1 VDRGTGE
8 EIISRRPTP
17 WEIFTAWFLAGA
29 QSFGGGASTFF
40 LLHQVCVERGW
51 LSEEEFVRTWALAQ
65 ISPGINLLK
74 LTVLVGSRMCGWKGI
89 AAGMLGMLLPSAGI
103 TVLMTAG
110 FVSAADHPLVKAAMR
125 GILPAT
131 IGLSLAMGFQMGQPL
146 LSRARREG
154 AARLSASLGI
164 LGAAALLM
172 ALGVSPVVVM
182 LLSGGAAVGLHAVAP
197 IQKPLPW
204 PLSIEG
210 VGAPSMERSTDPAGT
225 ETDEDAQVAAGDAAR
240 LERGA
245 SASMGEG
252 QTARRDAAARAAEG
266 HEPGKAGPPEG
277 AR

>member
-1 VDRGTGE
+1 MPARC
-8 EIISRRPTP
+8 RPTP
-17 WEIFTAWFLAGA
+17 WEIFATWFLAGV

-40 LLHQVCVERGW
+40 LLHQACVERGW
-51 LSEEEFVRTWALAQ
+51 LSEDEFVRTWALAQ

-74 LTVLVGSRMCGWKGI
+74 LTVLVGNRMCGWKGI
-89 AAGMLGMLLPSAGI
+89 LAGMLGMLLPSAGI

-154 AARLSASLGI
+154 AARLSVSLGI

-182 LLSGGAAVGLHAVAP
+182 LLSGAAAVGLHALAP
-197 IQKPLPW
+197 IKKPLP
-204 PLSIEG
+204 IN
-210 VGAPSMERSTDPAGT
+210 GAPTATMERVTDPAGT

-240 LERGA
+240 LERGD

-252 QTARRDAAARAAEG
+252 QTARDAAARAAEG

>member
-1 VDRGTGE
+1 MPHRYQA
-8 EIISRRPTP
+8 TP
-17 WEIFTAWFLAGA
+17 WEIFTAWFLAGV

-51 LSEEEFVRTWALAQ
+51 MSEEEFVRTWALAQ

-74 LTVLVGSRMCGWKGI
+74 LTVLVGSRMCGWRGI

-182 LLSGGAAVGLHAVAP
+182 LLSGGAAVGLHALAP

-204 PLSIEG
+204 PLPIER
-210 VGAPSMERSTDPAGT
+210 APTPTMERGDARA
-225 ETDEDAQVAAGDAAR
+225 ETDEDAQVAADGAAR
-240 LERGA
+240 LERGD

-252 QTARRDAAARAAEG
+252 QTARDAARDAAVRAAEG
-266 HEPGKAGPPEG
+266 HEPGQNNPPEG